1 MLRTLRIT
9 IMEYKYTLDKSSKKF
24 ICPNCQKRRFVKYID
39 IEKNDYIGDL
49 IGRCDRETN
58 CGYHQKPT
66 SNQTISYI
74 PLIEKKISLPT
85 FHQKEIVLKSHRK
98 FTENNLFIFLLKFFS
113 EDKVL
118 QSFINYQIGTSK
130 HWNGASVFWQ
140 IDTQENIHA
149 GKVIL
154 FDKQTGKRIK
164 EPYPHI
170 NWVHKLTKEDN
181 FVLEQC
187 LFGLHLIQKALQS
200 FLQKNTNPLQK
211 SLQRKIAIVE
221 AEKTAVIMSLFLP
234 DYIWLATGSKQ
245 NLKYD
250 LLKPIKENE
259 IIVFPD
265 KGEFKD
271 WKTKS
276 EQLNKLGFDIKCSE
290 LVEKSNFELGTD
302 LADVYIHE
310 FKTNEKSLQKNFI
323 PYTET
328 EKIINRISK
337 TTPEIWDLIQTF
349 DLIDEKGNGIRKV

>member
-39 IEKNDYIGDL
+39 IEKNNYVSDS
-49 IGRCDRETN
+49 IGRCDRETS

-66 SNQTISYI
+66 SNQTISYV
-74 PLIEKKISLPT
+74 PFIEKKISLPT
-85 FHQKEIVLKSHRK
+85 YHQKEITLSSCKK
-98 FTENNLFIFLLKFFS
+98 FNENNLFIFLSKFFS
-113 EDKVL
+113 KDKIL
-118 QSFINYQIGTSK
+118 QSFTKYQIGTSK

-154 FDKQTGKRIK
+154 FDKQTGKRVK

-170 NWVHKLTKEDN
+170 NWVHKLIKEEN

-187 LFGLHLIQKALQS
+187 LYGLHLVP
-200 FLQKNTNPLQK
+200 NV
-211 SLQRKIAIVE
+211 LQRTIAIVE
-221 AEKTAVIMSLFLP
+221 AEKTALIMSLFLP

-250 LLKPIKENE
+250 LLKPIKQND
-259 IIVFPD
+259 IIIFPD
-265 KGEFKD
+265 KGEFND
-271 WKTKS
+271 WKNKS
-276 EQLNKLGFDIKCSE
+276 EQLNKLGFKIKCSN
-290 LVEKSNFELGTD
+290 LIEKSDFELGTD

-310 FKTNEKSLQKNFI
+310 HKTKDNSLQKKAIN
-323 PYTET
+323 YTET
-328 EKIINRISK
+328 EKIINKIALK
-337 TTPEIWDLIQTF
+337 NPEIWNLIQTF
-349 DLIDEKGNGIRKV
+349 DLIDKKGNGIRKI